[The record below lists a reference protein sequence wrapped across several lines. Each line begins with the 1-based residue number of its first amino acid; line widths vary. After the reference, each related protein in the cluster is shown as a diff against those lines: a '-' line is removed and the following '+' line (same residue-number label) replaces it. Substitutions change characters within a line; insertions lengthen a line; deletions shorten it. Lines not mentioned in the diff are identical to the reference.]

1 MKRAVSVDDYGI
13 IGDGRSAALVGR
25 DGCID
30 WLCWPR
36 FDSPPIFGALLDSRA
51 GFWSIAPVEPGR
63 VSRRYVERTNVLE
76 TRFDTATG
84 SVVLT
89 DSMSIASED
98 VKHKELVPE
107 HELLRRVECL
117 SGFVELEVVVCV
129 QPDFG
134 RFRARTLDLGALGI
148 RWEIGSQLLTLRSDR
163 PLMLGDDGR
172 VRARVR
178 ITAGKALH
186 WSLSFDAEAPAVL
199 PPLGAAASERIARSV
214 EWWRQWVGRTRYNG
228 PHRDAVLRSVLVLKL
243 MSFAPSGAIIA
254 APTTSLPEVPGGEHN
269 WDYRYCW
276 LRDASFTARVFLQ
289 LGFIEDAQA
298 FASWL
303 LHATRLTQPALR
315 VLYDVYGNQPP
326 PEHIVPL
333 EGFGGSQPVRVGNG
347 ADRQLQLDLHGEV
360 IDACAQV
367 IETTGHIDQE
377 TRELLRGFGE
387 HVIENWREPDY
398 GIWETRTAPVHHT
411 HSRLLSWVALDRL
424 DRLADAG
431 HLQLDRARIA
441 DERTAIR
448 RQIEDRAWHRG
459 LQSYTAELDGD
470 QLDAAVLLMSWYG
483 FHPANS
489 ARMRSTYARLTAELS
504 PMPGLLYRRE
514 SSNQIG
520 EGAFWLCSYWA
531 VEHLIRGGGSLEQ
544 ALTLFGDATS
554 YANDLGLMAEEV
566 DVHTGRA
573 LGNFPQAYTHVGLIS
588 AALSIA
594 DRLPV
599 ARALPR
605 RAEARP

>member
-1 MKRAVSVDDYGI
+1 MKQSLSIDDYGL

-51 GFWSIAPVEPGR
+51 GFWCIAPSEPGR
-63 VSRRYVERTNVLE
+63 VTRRYVERTNVLE

-84 SVVLT
+84 SAVLT
-89 DSMSIASED
+89 DAMTIATEEA
-98 VKHKELVPE
+98 KRRELLSD
-107 HELLRRVECL
+107 HELIRRIECL
-117 SGFVELEVVVCV
+117 SGYVDMEVVVSV

-134 RFRARTLDLGALGI
+134 RFRARVLDLGPLGV
-148 RWEIGSQLLTLRSDR
+148 RWEIGSQLLTLRGDR
-163 PLMLGDDGR
+163 PLTLGDDGR

-178 ITAGKALH
+178 LTAGKTVH
-186 WSLSFDAEAPAVL
+186 FSLSFDAEAPAVL
-199 PPLGAAASERIARSV
+199 SPLGAVASERIARSV
-214 EWWRQWVGRTRYNG
+214 AWWREWVGRARYSG
-228 PHRDAVLRSVLVLKL
+228 PHREAVLRSVLALKL

-254 APTTSLPEVPGGEHN
+254 APTTSLPEVIGGAHN

-303 LHATRLTQPALR
+303 LHATRLTQPRLR
-315 VLYDVYGNQPP
+315 VLYDVFGNRPP
-326 PEHIVPL
+326 RETEIPI
-333 EGFGGSQPVRVGNG
+333 EGFGGSRPVRIGN
-347 ADRQLQLDLHGEV
+347 AAETQPQLDLHGEV

-367 IETTGHIDQE
+367 IETTGHIDHE
-377 TRELLRGFGE
+377 TRDLLRGFGE
-387 HVIENWREPDY
+387 HVVEHWRAPDA
-398 GIWETRTAPVHHT
+398 GIWETRQEPVHHT

-424 DRLADAG
+424 DRLADG
-431 HLQLDRARIA
+431 GRMTLDRDRVSA
-441 DERTAIR
+441 EKEAIR
-448 RQIEDRAWHRG
+448 REIEDRAWHHGYRC
-459 LQSYTAELDGD
+459 YTAELGGET
-470 QLDAAVLLMSWYG
+470 LDASALLMSYYG
-483 FHPANS
+483 FHPAS
-489 ARMRSTYARLTAELS
+489 SPRMRSTYARICSELS
-504 PMPGLLYRRE
+504 PLPGLFYRNERSHE
-514 SSNQIG
+514 MG

-531 VEHLIRGGGSLEQ
+531 VEHLIRGGGTFDQ
-544 ALTLFGDATS
+544 ALATFDDATS

-588 AALSIA
+588 AAVSIA
-594 DRLPV
+594 ERMPI
-599 ARALPR
+599 ARSLPR

>member
-1 MKRAVSVDDYGI
+1 MKRAGSVDDYGI

-25 DGCID
+25 DGCLD

-36 FDSPPIFGALLDSRA
+36 FDSPPIFGALLDPRA
-51 GFWSIAPVEPGR
+51 GFWSITPVAPAR
-63 VSRRYVERTNVLE
+63 VTRRYADRSNVLE
-76 TRFDTATG
+76 TRFDTTTG

-89 DSMSIASED
+89 DAMTIASEE
-98 VKHKELVPE
+98 VKRHELLPE
-107 HELLRRVECL
+107 HELIRRVECL
-117 SGFVELEVVVCV
+117 SGYVELEVVVAV

-134 RFRARTLDLGALGI
+134 RFRARVLDLGALGV
-148 RWEIGSQLLTLRSDR
+148 RWEIGSQLLTLRGDR
-163 PLMLGDDGR
+163 ALTLGEDGR

-178 ITAGKALH
+178 LSAGKALH

-199 PPLGAAASERIARSV
+199 PPLGAAAGERIARSV
-214 EWWRQWVGRTRYNG
+214 AWWREWVGRAIYNG
-228 PHRDAVLRSVLVLKL
+228 PYRDAVLRSVLALKL

-254 APTTSLPEVPGGEHN
+254 APTTSLPEVLGGEHN

-303 LHATRLTQPALR
+303 LHATRLTQPELR
-315 VLYDVYGNQPP
+315 VLYDVYGNRPP
-326 PEHIVPL
+326 REHVVPL
-333 EGFGGSQPVRVGNG
+333 EGFAGSRPVRVGNA
-347 ADRQLQLDLHGEV
+347 ADTQLQLDMQGEV

-367 IETTGHIDQE
+367 IETTGEIDHATQ
-377 TRELLRGFGE
+377 ELLRGFGD
-387 HVIENWREPDY
+387 HVLDHWRDPDY
-398 GIWETRTAPVHHT
+398 GIWETRKAPVHHT

-424 DRLADAG
+424 DRLGDAG
-431 HLQLDRARIA
+431 YLKLDRGRVR

-448 RQIEDRAWHRG
+448 RQIEDRAWNAG
-459 LQSYTAELDGD
+459 LRCYTAELDGHD
-470 QLDAAVLLMSWYG
+470 LDMSVMLMSWYG
-483 FHPANS
+483 FHPAS
-489 ARMRSTYARLTAELS
+489 SSRMRMTYDRLTAELS
-504 PMPGLLYRRE
+504 PTPGLFYRRDT
-514 SSNQIG
+514 SPQIG

-531 VEHLIRGGGSLEQ
+531 VEHLVRGGGSLED
-544 ALTLFGDATS
+544 ALDLFNDATS
-554 YANDLGLMAEEV
+554 FANDLGLMAEEI
-566 DVHTGRA
+566 DAHTGRA

-594 DRLPV
+594 DRIPV
-599 ARALPR
+599 VRALPR